1 MPGPHWASL
10 VSTLIDLPQT
20 LSCAHSFILSFNKA
34 ARKQSGAGG
43 GGGRGRGM
51 NICAAGSLHPT
62 FIWCYEMGRSGVQVR
77 RAVPVDHKWLRHAVA
92 VLLEN

>member
-1 MPGPHWASL
+1 MTGPHWASL
-10 VSTLIDLPQT
+10 VSALIDLPQT

-43 GGGRGRGM
+43 GGVYV
-51 NICAAGSLHPT
+51 NICAAGSLSPT